1 MHQTKKTALSKSTWI
16 LILTATASLATG
28 LTVVG
33 HFTSTTTTLKRQQF
47 SYTRPD
53 EVALRHTNAINPRL
67 TPWTYR
73 NTSFSSLPLTGEN
86 PGAWALVRDNS
97 AKGITAGSGSQQT
110 TYDPTRTEAALTAST
125 TFALRRYDLAGR
137 ALYDLDFSKLNP
149 QTPTRDQT
157 GQITFNPFGG
167 FGLSGAAPQQ
177 WNKVKNK
184 VPVEVAQD
192 PSNPYRFAVLLVPRS
207 VVYYEQLQRGLGLPQ
222 QRTESG
228 QNTSTTGAM
237 FGLKVKNAE
246 ADTAKSNEKL
256 QGAEATGSS
265 TTSGSGQSTQR
276 GGSSGDTKVKA
287 LKIEVKKKSDSED
300 NGQLQLEKN
309 DLANAPIKRSEE
321 SGQSVQ
327 LKADDFGTALS
338 SSGSGGNSNPGS
350 PTPWRPWLAT
360 EQIHKDLPKWS
371 ASILILYDAPYA
383 RNRTAIDRVDHL
395 DPKAMT
401 ANYPP
406 SWRTP
411 KWNHHGLWDWK
422 ARDVLLQTT
431 GFFNPR
437 RHPEWFD
444 GGQTVAD
451 NEKTGFD
458 VDNSENTKQGFQ
470 KEADS
475 DKSAPI
481 ALPFEA
487 YFANIGNLTWFGQAL
502 LVFGGNGHVTKSA
515 HTAPL
520 SIGVFRVR
528 YNATG
533 TSATV
538 TGWPYALLFSGMVNK
553 QTDGLKDLP
562 FNNNRWFEYV
572 PRMAVAGAKF
582 VGRELVLAGT
592 ITMGDTA
599 TVPRLLYDELES
611 NLNLVAQGQ
620 GLLREDLQLFT
631 PYGWANRPD
640 LPIGAWSS
648 SSSSSSHNAPY
659 YFHNNPD
666 WQDRPIQNVVDAFI
680 KPWEDKNGKD
690 DAKYIYPYRYS
701 GMWAWQVYNWSNKLT
716 DQPLSADFVNEN
728 AYQPNSLF
736 AAILN
741 PELLAALPD
750 KVKYGKENEFA
761 ANEYERFNQKLTV
774 APTQGTNWS
783 HFSPT
788 LSRFSTGF
796 NLVGSVL
803 DQVLDYVPWIG
814 NGYRYGNNHRGV
826 DDITAPQ
833 TSAGSSSGIST
844 NTSGS
849 RSFLPTFSN
858 IGVGLKA
865 NVQATLGGSQTMITG
880 GSPRRTLDQANLQ
893 LWTGAG
899 WRNDKASSGQSDE
912 NHTKFTSATGMD
924 QQGQSGTSAGNPD
937 SLKQDNISKSGD
949 SLTTQDGN
957 AIDQQEA
964 TNYTNL
970 PPNLTPTA
978 DWPNALS
985 FTNKNNAQR
994 AQLFLRGL
1002 LGSIPVLVN
1011 RSGSDSNKFQ
1021 ATDQKWSYTDLHS
1034 DQTKLNL
1041 PAYGEVNG
1049 LLNPAL
1055 VETYFGNTRAGGSGS
1070 NTTSSPGIG
1079 FKIPEQNNDSKATL
1093 ITPGLAWTPQDVGNL
1108 VVSGTTVSFQ
1118 LGGWLVTFT
1127 DFVKPRAGYLG
1138 LQLTG
1143 LDASDATQ
1151 RALIWAPRPWAAFRG
1166 SWVNRLGRVE
1176 SVWDLKGVWADQ
1188 AQSDSQGSTTT
1199 ATRNALPEHP
1209 NALAFQVSV
1218 VEASAYKPNTSS
1230 GQTQSTNSSPYL
1242 HLVKPKK
1249 VTQSDKLDDD
1259 LKNLLDPNQVRTKL
1273 RQSFGTDHSTQPQ
1286 PQSLKTT
1293 TPVFGTSSG
1302 NLSSVLS
1309 GGGAG
1314 GGSSGSGQSGVDL
1327 SPVEKVSGW
1336 LVGQLPS
1343 TSDGNTS
1350 STNNLAPNTN
1360 TGNDVVGVGRL
1371 SESNAAKMNDDVDGI
1386 VRTPLAELLD
1396 GEGQTAD
1403 TGPQS
1408 VKFKSPD
1415 QIDFNRLFTH
1425 PVTDLF
1431 DPVTMLVYDQYIP
1444 LFIDIPASVNPKMV
1458 RLKVLSFDT
1467 NEQSLGLRLEFF
1479 KPDQDT
1485 QPNNNVQVN
1494 PNNGDFL
1501 PLLTASS
1508 QGPQT
1513 LFSPFNQWPDYVLPL
1528 AITVPIVVI
1537 VLSVTLGLA
1546 IGIPMHK
1553 NKQALKA
1560 GFALSNQKVDVLTKA
1575 VGSVFKEIINRT
1587 GISQAPKRLKQTSAA
1602 KPGAPR
1608 PPVPPKPGAPKPP
1621 VQPPKKP
1628 A

>member
-1 MHQTKKTALSKSTWI
+1 
-16 LILTATASLATG
+16 
-28 LTVVG
+28 
-33 HFTSTTTTLKRQQF
+33 
-47 SYTRPD
+47 
-53 EVALRHTNAINPRL
+53 
-67 TPWTYR
+67 
-73 NTSFSSLPLTGEN
+73 
-86 PGAWALVRDNS
+86 
-97 AKGITAGSGSQQT
+97 
-110 TYDPTRTEAALTAST
+110 
-125 TFALRRYDLAGR
+125 
-137 ALYDLDFSKLNP
+137 
-149 QTPTRDQT
+149 
-157 GQITFNPFGG
+157 
-167 FGLSGAAPQQ
+167 
-177 WNKVKNK
+177 
-184 VPVEVAQD
+184 
-192 PSNPYRFAVLLVPRS
+192 
-207 VVYYEQLQRGLGLPQ
+207 
-222 QRTESG
+222 
-228 QNTSTTGAM
+228 
-237 FGLKVKNAE
+237 
-246 ADTAKSNEKL
+246 
-256 QGAEATGSS
+256 
-265 TTSGSGQSTQR
+265 
-276 GGSSGDTKVKA
+276 
-287 LKIEVKKKSDSED
+287 
-300 NGQLQLEKN
+300 
-309 DLANAPIKRSEE
+309 
-321 SGQSVQ
+321 
-327 LKADDFGTALS
+327 
-338 SSGSGGNSNPGS
+338 
-350 PTPWRPWLAT
+350 
-360 EQIHKDLPKWS
+360 
-371 ASILILYDAPYA
+371 
-383 RNRTAIDRVDHL
+383 
-395 DPKAMT
+395 
-401 ANYPP
+401 
-406 SWRTP
+406 
-411 KWNHHGLWDWK
+411 
-422 ARDVLLQTT
+422 
-431 GFFNPR
+431 
-437 RHPEWFD
+437 
-444 GGQTVAD
+444 
-451 NEKTGFD
+451 
-458 VDNSENTKQGFQ
+458 
-470 KEADS
+470 
-475 DKSAPI
+475 
-481 ALPFEA
+481 
-487 YFANIGNLTWFGQAL
+487 ANIGNLTWFGQAL

-640 LPIGAWSS
+640 LPIGAW

-1011 RSGSDSNKFQ
+1011 
-1021 ATDQKWSYTDLHS
+1021 
-1034 DQTKLNL
+1034 
-1041 PAYGEVNG
+1041 
-1049 LLNPAL
+1049 
-1055 VETYFGNTRAGGSGS
+1055 
-1070 NTTSSPGIG
+1070 
-1079 FKIPEQNNDSKATL
+1079 
-1093 ITPGLAWTPQDVGNL
+1093 
-1108 VVSGTTVSFQ
+1108 
-1118 LGGWLVTFT
+1118 
-1127 DFVKPRAGYLG
+1127 
-1138 LQLTG
+1138 
-1143 LDASDATQ
+1143 
-1151 RALIWAPRPWAAFRG
+1151 
-1166 SWVNRLGRVE
+1166 
-1176 SVWDLKGVWADQ
+1176 
-1188 AQSDSQGSTTT
+1188 
-1199 ATRNALPEHP
+1199 
-1209 NALAFQVSV
+1209 
-1218 VEASAYKPNTSS
+1218 
-1230 GQTQSTNSSPYL
+1230 
-1242 HLVKPKK
+1242 
-1249 VTQSDKLDDD
+1249 
-1259 LKNLLDPNQVRTKL
+1259 
-1273 RQSFGTDHSTQPQ
+1273 
-1286 PQSLKTT
+1286 
-1293 TPVFGTSSG
+1293 
-1302 NLSSVLS
+1302 
-1309 GGGAG
+1309 
-1314 GGSSGSGQSGVDL
+1314 
-1327 SPVEKVSGW
+1327 
-1336 LVGQLPS
+1336 
-1343 TSDGNTS
+1343 
-1350 STNNLAPNTN
+1350 
-1360 TGNDVVGVGRL
+1360 
-1371 SESNAAKMNDDVDGI
+1371 
-1386 VRTPLAELLD
+1386 
-1396 GEGQTAD
+1396 
-1403 TGPQS
+1403 
-1408 VKFKSPD
+1408 
-1415 QIDFNRLFTH
+1415 
-1425 PVTDLF
+1425 
-1431 DPVTMLVYDQYIP
+1431 
-1444 LFIDIPASVNPKMV
+1444 
-1458 RLKVLSFDT
+1458 
-1467 NEQSLGLRLEFF
+1467 
-1479 KPDQDT
+1479 
-1485 QPNNNVQVN
+1485 
-1494 PNNGDFL
+1494 
-1501 PLLTASS
+1501 
-1508 QGPQT
+1508 
-1513 LFSPFNQWPDYVLPL
+1513 
-1528 AITVPIVVI
+1528 
-1537 VLSVTLGLA
+1537 
-1546 IGIPMHK
+1546 
-1553 NKQALKA
+1553 
-1560 GFALSNQKVDVLTKA
+1560 
-1575 VGSVFKEIINRT
+1575 
-1587 GISQAPKRLKQTSAA
+1587 
-1602 KPGAPR
+1602 
-1608 PPVPPKPGAPKPP
+1608 
-1621 VQPPKKP
+1621 
-1628 A
+1628 

>member
-177 WNKVKNK
+177 WNEVKNK

-640 LPIGAWSS
+640 LPIGAW
-648 SSSSSSHNAPY
+648 
-659 YFHNNPD
+659 
-666 WQDRPIQNVVDAFI
+666 RVV
-680 KPWEDKNGKD
+680 
-690 DAKYIYPYRYS
+690 
-701 GMWAWQVYNWSNKLT
+701 V
-716 DQPLSADFVNEN
+716 V
-728 AYQPNSLF
+728 
-736 AAILN
+736 
-741 PELLAALPD
+741 
-750 KVKYGKENEFA
+750 V
-761 ANEYERFNQKLTV
+761 
-774 APTQGTNWS
+774 
-783 HFSPT
+783 
-788 LSRFSTGF
+788 
-796 NLVGSVL
+796 
-803 DQVLDYVPWIG
+803 
-814 NGYRYGNNHRGV
+814 
-826 DDITAPQ
+826 
-833 TSAGSSSGIST
+833 
-844 NTSGS
+844 
-849 RSFLPTFSN
+849 
-858 IGVGLKA
+858 
-865 NVQATLGGSQTMITG
+865 
-880 GSPRRTLDQANLQ
+880 
-893 LWTGAG
+893 
-899 WRNDKASSGQSDE
+899 
-912 NHTKFTSATGMD
+912 
-924 QQGQSGTSAGNPD
+924 
-937 SLKQDNISKSGD
+937 
-949 SLTTQDGN
+949 TTH
-957 AIDQQEA
+957 
-964 TNYTNL
+964 
-970 PPNLTPTA
+970 P
-978 DWPNALS
+978 
-985 FTNKNNAQR
+985 
-994 AQLFLRGL
+994 
-1002 LGSIPVLVN
+1002 
-1011 RSGSDSNKFQ
+1011 
-1021 ATDQKWSYTDLHS
+1021 
-1034 DQTKLNL
+1034 
-1041 PAYGEVNG
+1041 
-1049 LLNPAL
+1049 
-1055 VETYFGNTRAGGSGS
+1055 
-1070 NTTSSPGIG
+1070 TTS
-1079 FKIPEQNNDSKATL
+1079 T
-1093 ITPGLAWTPQDVGNL
+1093 ITPIDK
-1108 VVSGTTVSFQ
+1108 TVQSKM
-1118 LGGWLVTFT
+1118 WLM
-1127 DFVKPRAGYLG
+1127 PLLSPER
-1138 LQLTG
+1138 
-1143 LDASDATQ
+1143 
-1151 RALIWAPRPWAAFRG
+1151 
-1166 SWVNRLGRVE
+1166 
-1176 SVWDLKGVWADQ
+1176 
-1188 AQSDSQGSTTT
+1188 
-1199 ATRNALPEHP
+1199 TRT
-1209 NALAFQVSV
+1209 VRMM
-1218 VEASAYKPNTSS
+1218 PNTS
-1230 GQTQSTNSSPYL
+1230 TLT
-1242 HLVKPKK
+1242 
-1249 VTQSDKLDDD
+1249 VTVACELD
-1259 LKNLLDPNQVRTKL
+1259 RYT
-1273 RQSFGTDHSTQPQ
+1273 
-1286 PQSLKTT
+1286 
-1293 TPVFGTSSG
+1293 
-1302 NLSSVLS
+1302 
-1309 GGGAG
+1309 
-1314 GGSSGSGQSGVDL
+1314 
-1327 SPVEKVSGW
+1327 
-1336 LVGQLPS
+1336 
-1343 TSDGNTS
+1343 
-1350 STNNLAPNTN
+1350 
-1360 TGNDVVGVGRL
+1360 
-1371 SESNAAKMNDDVDGI
+1371 
-1386 VRTPLAELLD
+1386 
-1396 GEGQTAD
+1396 
-1403 TGPQS
+1403 TGPIS
-1408 VKFKSPD
+1408 S
-1415 QIDFNRLFTH
+1415 L
-1425 PVTDLF
+1425 
-1431 DPVTMLVYDQYIP
+1431 
-1444 LFIDIPASVNPKMV
+1444 
-1458 RLKVLSFDT
+1458 T
-1467 NEQSLGLRLEFF
+1467 N
-1479 KPDQDT
+1479 
-1485 QPNNNVQVN
+1485 
-1494 PNNGDFL
+1494 
-1501 PLLTASS
+1501 
-1508 QGPQT
+1508 
-1513 LFSPFNQWPDYVLPL
+1513 
-1528 AITVPIVVI
+1528 
-1537 VLSVTLGLA
+1537 
-1546 IGIPMHK
+1546 H
-1553 NKQALKA
+1553 
-1560 GFALSNQKVDVLTKA
+1560 
-1575 VGSVFKEIINRT
+1575 
-1587 GISQAPKRLKQTSAA
+1587 
-1602 KPGAPR
+1602 
-1608 PPVPPKPGAPKPP
+1608 
-1621 VQPPKKP
+1621 
-1628 A
+1628 